1 MLAHLAGDLARMAP
15 NAALLVLTLGVLLIY
30 VELNRPGWVVPGAV
44 GLTAALFG
52 VASLARLG
60 VNPGAVALV
69 GTAVVLLA
77 LGLRRRTP
85 VVVPMAATLGLV
97 LGFAQLVRGPGVG
110 IDAGMAVGC
119 GLVLGGSTSI
129 LTRIARRARANK
141 GLD

>member
-1 MLAHLAGDLARMAP
+1 MLARLAHLGPDV
-15 NAALLVLTLGVLLIY
+15 ALLVLTLGVLLIY
-30 VELNRPGWVVPGAV
+30 VELNRPGWVVAGAV
-44 GLTAALFG
+44 GLTATLFA

-69 GTAVVLLA
+69 STAVALLG

-85 VVVPMAATLGLV
+85 VVVSVAATLGLV
-97 LGFAQLVRGPGVG
+97 LGFARLVRGPGVG
-110 IDAGMAVGC
+110 IDAAMAVGC

>member
-1 MLAHLAGDLARMAP
+1 MGPD
-15 NAALLVLTLGVLLIY
+15 AALLVLTLGVLLIY

-52 VASLARLG
+52 VASLARVG

-69 GTAVVLLA
+69 GTAVVLLG

-85 VVVPMAATLGLV
+85 VVVDVAATLALV
-97 LGFAQLVRGPGVG
+97 LGFVHLVTRRRDG
-110 IDAGMAVGC
+110 IGAGIAGGC
-119 GLVLGGSTSI
+119 GMLLGGSTSI
-129 LTRIARRARANK
+129 LTRIARRARSNK

>member
-1 MLAHLAGDLARMAP
+1 MLARLAHLAPDV
-15 NAALLVLTLGVLLIY
+15 ALLVLTLGVLLIY
-30 VELNRPGWVVPGAV
+30 GELNRPGGVVAGAV
-44 GLTAALFG
+44 GLTATLFA

-69 GTAVVLLA
+69 GTAVVLLG

-85 VVVPMAATLGLV
+85 VVVSVAATLGLV
-97 LGFAQLVRGPGVG
+97 LGFARLVRAPGVG
-110 IDAGMAVGC
+110 IDAVMAVGC